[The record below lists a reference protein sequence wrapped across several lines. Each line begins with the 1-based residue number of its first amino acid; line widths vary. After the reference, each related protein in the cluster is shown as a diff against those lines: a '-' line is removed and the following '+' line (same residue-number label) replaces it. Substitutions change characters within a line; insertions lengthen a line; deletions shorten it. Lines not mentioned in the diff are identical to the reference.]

1 MNDPFGLLRNEAL
14 GIGTDVNSPAEAKR
28 LARSIFIAFRG
39 SHKRSY
45 LVPSDFDSAYT
56 NPQDARDAFSVFD
69 RDGNGDI
76 SQSEIKNTVMQVYKE
91 RRFLGRSM
99 QDVNHAVGQLDGIF
113 LVVALVIIMFEALAI
128 FNVDIG
134 KTLSPSTRLPSHL
147 PLSSRSPPPMCLT
160 SIIFIFITHP
170 FDTGDRI
177 QIGEAVLVVKR
188 MSLLSCLFV
197 DSLNQDVYISNVI
210 LAGTSIINMRRSG
223 YQWEA
228 ITAQFD
234 FNTPLDKLDA
244 VEEDMIHW
252 LQTEPERLFVPS
264 TAIVPQKIEYMRA
277 MECTIGM
284 THADTWQDW
293 GRRFYRK
300 NAFFAAFSF
309 LLQEARH
316 PLRQPCAAHRLLD
329 RGCRCSSPQLRHTRL
344 APSAVA
350 RRRVRT
356 RVTGMC
362 STTLPRLRT
371 PARRF
376 AQQAARLPCLPR
388 SQSRS

>member
-1 MNDPFGLLRNEAL
+1 
-14 GIGTDVNSPAEAKR
+14 
-28 LARSIFIAFRG
+28 
-39 SHKRSY
+39 
-45 LVPSDFDSAYT
+45 
-56 NPQDARDAFSVFD
+56 
-69 RDGNGDI
+69 
-76 SQSEIKNTVMQVYKE
+76 
-91 RRFLGRSM
+91 
-99 QDVNHAVGQLDGIF
+99 
-113 LVVALVIIMFEALAI
+113 MFEALAI

-134 KTLSPSTRLPSHL
+134 KTLSTFYSLAIAFAFVFKESAANVFD
-147 PLSSRSPPPMCLT
+147 

-293 GRRFYRK
+293 GR
-300 NAFFAAFSF
+300 
-309 LLQEARH
+309 
-316 PLRQPCAAHRLLD
+316 
-329 RGCRCSSPQLRHTRL
+329 
-344 APSAVA
+344 
-350 RRRVRT
+350 
-356 RVTGMC
+356 
-362 STTLPRLRT
+362 
-371 PARRF
+371 
-376 AQQAARLPCLPR
+376 
-388 SQSRS
+388 